1 MKAKLSTLTK
11 QPKVNLC
18 AVTMKTI
25 IRAITIRT
33 WPFIQSAGGARLAS
47 DSRRW
52 IPNKLMRGC
61 RVGLAQWNI
70 NRRPRQTRGSQ
81 HLPALRWT
89 QEPCLVHRKAGLFR
103 LEILSNCSVECAN
116 RIRQPTVFSGN
127 RTAQF
132 YFVKNSTKS
141 FHYQNTKSPGSALFT
156 LLFTNKTFPTFS
168 IPNSIWLQIWYE
180 ILEPISFVALLP
192 NSIFGSNEI
201 SIPC

>member
-81 HLPALRWT
+81 HLPALRCG
-89 QEPCLVHRKAGLFR
+89 EHRSRVWSTEKLDYLDLRFCQIVQLNVQTASGSQQCSPVIELRNFTSLKIQQKAFIIKILNHLDLHCSLF
-103 LEILSNCSVECAN
+103 CS
-116 RIRQPTVFSGN
+116 QTKPFQHF
-127 RTAQF
+127 QF
-132 YFVKNSTKS
+132 QT
-141 FHYQNTKSPGSALFT
+141 LFG
-156 LLFTNKTFPTFS
+156 FRYDMKF
-168 IPNSIWLQIWYE
+168 
-180 ILEPISFVALLP
+180 
-192 NSIFGSNEI
+192 
-201 SIPC
+201 